1 MSESEAGWTRWSL
14 TRREMLGA
22 TAAALVLPLLDAR
35 PLAALTERAFA
46 ARVFTPAEF
55 AMVDEL
61 SNIIIPD
68 DEVSP
73 GARAARVAGEIDRR
87 LADSLDKR
95 QQQAWHDG
103 LRAVNDLAR
112 EMTGKTFMQAT
123 ADQRVE
129 VLTRME
135 SMVDETPG
143 ARRARRADP
152 KSPLGGFF
160 RQLKGSTARAYY
172 TSKIGIHQDQHY
184 KGNVYQT
191 GEYAG
196 FDPT

>member
-1 MSESEAGWTRWSL
+1 MSDERWTM

-22 TAAALVLPLLDAR
+22 TAAGVVLPLLSAR

-46 ARVFTPAEF
+46 ARFFTPAEF

-61 SNIIIPD
+61 SDMIIPT

-87 LADSLDKR
+87 LADSLDTK
-95 QQQAWHDG
+95 QQQQWRDG

-112 EMTGKTFMQAT
+112 EMTGKTFMQGS
-123 ADQRVE
+123 ADQRLE
-129 VLTRME
+129 VLTRMA
-135 SMVDETPG
+135 SLVDETPG

-152 KSPLGGFF
+152 KSALGGFF
-160 RQLKGSTARAYY
+160 RQLKSATARAYY

-196 FDPT
+196 LDPT

>member
-1 MSESEAGWTRWSL
+1 MSDERWTM

-22 TAAALVLPLLDAR
+22 SAAALVLPLLNAR

-46 ARVFTPAEF
+46 ARFFTPAEF
-55 AMVDEL
+55 AMVDEM
-61 SNIIIPD
+61 SDIIIPT

-87 LADSLDKR
+87 LADSLDTR
-95 QQQAWHDG
+95 QQQQWRDG

-112 EMTGKTFMQAT
+112 EMTGKTFMQAS
-123 ADQRVE
+123 AEQRVA

-152 KSPLGGFF
+152 KSVLGSFF
-160 RQLKGSTARAYY
+160 RQIKGATTRAYY

-184 KGNVYQT
+184 KGNVFQT

-196 FDPT
+196 LDPT